1 MRTLDH
7 TYKRLIAILLPMTRL
22 GDARVIGGIGSIL
35 LFFPGV
41 SIVGLI
47 LVFIAVKYISDE
59 VQDKSIFDNM
69 LIALIAGIIGLAATA
84 FIVFTGALFSVFTL
98 GLSAILGIIVSLAIG
113 WIFLIVSAL
122 YVRKA
127 YTIVG
132 TKLNIN
138 AFKTTATL
146 WFWGAA
152 LTIIL
157 VGFIILFV
165 AYIFQA
171 IAYFSIQETP
181 QTQPSAVS
189 VQQGMA
195 TKFCPSCGT
204 QIPQS
209 STFCPKCGAKQP

>member
-1 MRTLDH
+1 
-7 TYKRLIAILLPMTRL
+7 
-22 GDARVIGGIGSIL
+22 
-35 LFFPGV
+35 
-41 SIVGLI
+41 
-47 LVFIAVKYISDE
+47 
-59 VQDKSIFDNM
+59 IFDNM

-84 FIVFTGALFSVFTL
+84 FIVFTGAAFSVFTV
-98 GLSAILGIIVSLAIG
+98 GISAILGIIVALVIV
-113 WIFLIVSAL
+113 WIFLIISAL

-127 YTIVG
+127 YTSVG
-132 TKLNIN
+132 TRLNIN
-138 AFKTTATL
+138 AFKTTGTL

-157 VGFIILFV
+157 VGFVILFI

-181 QTQPSAVS
+181 QTQTSAVP
-189 VQQGMA
+189 VQQPIA
-195 TKFCPSCGT
+195 TKFCPNCGA